1 VPAVASVGT
10 GLDGSYGSDVGP
22 LLIIAGAGTGKT
34 NTLAHRVA
42 CLVESGVDPSTILL
56 LLNAVDGCIPSDLAT
71 VSTAELEEERRL
83 LYVAMTRA
91 KDHLTLVV
99 PQRFYVHQQGAGG
112 DRHVYA
118 SRTRF
123 IPDLLAAWFERGS
136 WPVAAN
142 EAAPGARPQPA
153 VDLAAR
159 LRGMWT

>member
-1 VPAVASVGT
+1 
-10 GLDGSYGSDVGP
+10 
-22 LLIIAGAGTGKT
+22 
-34 NTLAHRVA
+34 
-42 CLVESGVDPSTILL
+42 
-56 LLNAVDGCIPSDLAT
+56 
-71 VSTAELEEERRL
+71 
-83 LYVAMTRA
+83 VAMTRA

-112 DRHVYA
+112 DRHVDA

-123 IPDLLAAWFERGS
+123 IPEALAGRFERGS

-142 EAAPGARPQPA
+142 EAEQSTRSQPA